1 MGEGGGGG
9 AGRRGGRRNNL
20 SPEPTQGDISR
31 STRYG
36 EYTIFSL
43 ERAQCASK
51 TTLSSALPE
60 ARRGPGGQCSSSTL
74 LGERRERIFYTLLY
88 LKCFFPLRPRRH
100 TSSSSS
106 VATSACGIAS
116 AVGGAGSGGGG
127 GKRSASSMASA
138 SVATVPNGDEEDEQP
153 PRHNK

>member
-1 MGEGGGGG
+1 MGEGGGG

-31 STRYG
+31 STRYR
-36 EYTIFSL
+36 EYNIFSL

-74 LGERRERIFYTLLY
+74 LGERRERIFYTLLH
-88 LKCFFPLRPRRH
+88 KICFFIFPQRPRRH

-116 AVGGAGSGGGG
+116 AVGGAGSGG